1 MDEYKNRVIQEH
13 DDLAAKLDKLRMF
26 LLTKDC
32 NNVSQQERELLMR
45 QEDYMLRYLIV
56 LEERMNLFGVRA

>member
-1 MDEYKNRVIQEH
+1 MDEYKNCVIQEH

-32 NNVSQQERELLMR
+32 TNVSQQERELLMR